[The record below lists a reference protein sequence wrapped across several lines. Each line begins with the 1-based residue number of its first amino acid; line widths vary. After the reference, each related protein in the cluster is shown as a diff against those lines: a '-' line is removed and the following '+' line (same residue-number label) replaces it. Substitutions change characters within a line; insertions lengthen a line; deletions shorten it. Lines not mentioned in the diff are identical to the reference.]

1 MKIKP
6 LIIGDL
12 ITKLPIIQGGMGVG
26 VSLSNL
32 AGNVAKHGAIGV
44 ISAAHAGY
52 MEEDFEKNTTEAN
65 IRGLKKHIQK
75 AKEISSN
82 GIIGVNIMVATNYY
96 KEHVKAAIEGGADL
110 IISGAGLPLK
120 LPELIGEN
128 LIKIAPIVSSAKA
141 TNVILKYWYKHYN
154 KTADAIIVEG
164 PLAGGHLGFKK
175 DKLEHEIENFDQNI
189 KEVIQEVSNFE
200 KIFNKKIPVI
210 VAGGVF
216 DSDDLKKYLSLGAS
230 GAQVATRFVA
240 THECDAHINF
250 KNAYINSNKNDI
262 ELVKSPVGMPGRAL
276 KNKLT
281 ETLKVENVP
290 VRKCYNCL
298 IPCTPATTPYCIS
311 EALIAAVKGDI
322 DNGLVFCGSNAHRIN
337 SITSVSNVLSD
348 LTKDIEIS

>member
-120 LPELIGEN
+120 LPEFIGEN

-189 KEVIQEVSNFE
+189 KGI
-200 KIFNKKIPVI
+200 
-210 VAGGVF
+210 
-216 DSDDLKKYLSLGAS
+216 
-230 GAQVATRFVA
+230 
-240 THECDAHINF
+240 
-250 KNAYINSNKNDI
+250 
-262 ELVKSPVGMPGRAL
+262 
-276 KNKLT
+276 
-281 ETLKVENVP
+281 
-290 VRKCYNCL
+290 
-298 IPCTPATTPYCIS
+298 
-311 EALIAAVKGDI
+311 
-322 DNGLVFCGSNAHRIN
+322 
-337 SITSVSNVLSD
+337 
-348 LTKDIEIS
+348 